1 MEKTNASKQGVLHWL
16 DENFEKMFLVTGL
29 LSITLFI
36 TWQVIYRYIITQFI
50 ERAGAAVW
58 TEELS
63 RYIFIWI
70 SYLALS
76 VAIKKRS
83 SIRVDMLYDH
93 LPPRLQ
99 QISWIVVEVLFFILT
114 AIASV
119 GAILSLLEVPV
130 AVLSERVHMTRKA
143 AAITTIAI
151 TAVLGLPAALSQGVT
166 ADLKIFG
173 LNPFDLFDFL
183 SSNILLPLGGI
194 LICIFVGWVYG
205 LAAPEKRL
213 ATEGTPTQRLAIRG
227 VFFMVR
233 YVAPIAIAIVLLN
246 GLKLF

>member
-114 AIASV
+114 APSPTTA
-119 GAILSLLEVPV
+119 GARSNGCRNTRSIPRPCVSPSSSL
-130 AVLSERVHMTRKA
+130 
-143 AAITTIAI
+143 I
-151 TAVLGLPAALSQGVT
+151 
-166 ADLKIFG
+166 
-173 LNPFDLFDFL
+173 
-183 SSNILLPLGGI
+183 
-194 LICIFVGWVYG
+194 
-205 LAAPEKRL
+205 
-213 ATEGTPTQRLAIRG
+213 
-227 VFFMVR
+227 
-233 YVAPIAIAIVLLN
+233 
-246 GLKLF
+246 